1 MILIPNK
8 TQAKPSSGVQF
19 NCTCFFCHSD
29 YYSYCS
35 RKIIHSLTWYSIL
48 LQPLFMMMP
57 RTTPPVCFELVLLL
71 ILILSVDATFVSYHS
86 PAITKCKQSSVVNHR
101 LHMMG
106 KRQHQQR
113 NKDRRNNRNNNK
125 NNKKKQ
131 SLESLLELETD
142 LHSRG
147 FTYVVGSDD
156 SGGAACIAGPVVV
169 ASCCVLQPYSSIFS
183 DVISSSFPIP
193 TSTNIE
199 SEPVDMPQSAVDILR
214 QVNDCKVL
222 TSIQR
227 QEIYDIITEYP
238 NVFAI
243 TTAYRSAQQI
253 AELNLMRATQ
263 EAFAES
269 IETLVEQC
277 ELPYE
282 NCYAIVDGKVSPK
295 LYADKREEE
304 LDMHTHQ
311 AFTKRFSVRPY
322 VNGDAH
328 VFVVALASIVARIT
342 REKMMKEVH
351 TLHPDYSFN
360 ENNGYGTK
368 DHIDSLHRLGSIE
381 GVHRLSFK
389 QVTGR

>member
-1 MILIPNK
+1 
-8 TQAKPSSGVQF
+8 
-19 NCTCFFCHSD
+19 
-29 YYSYCS
+29 
-35 RKIIHSLTWYSIL
+35 
-48 LQPLFMMMP
+48 MP
-57 RTTPPVCFELVLLL
+57 RFRTTHVFLDLMLL
-71 ILILSVDATFVSYHS
+71 ILILCRNNYVTIATFVSHHS
-86 PAITKCKQSSVVNHR
+86 PAITKCKQSSVHHC
-101 LHMMG
+101 LYMMG

-113 NKDRRNNRNNNK
+113 NKDRRSNRNNNK
-125 NNKKKQ
+125 TKKKQ

-147 FTYVVGSDD
+147 FTYVIGSDD

-169 ASCCVLQPYSSIFS
+169 ASCCVLKPYCSIFS
-183 DVISSSFPIP
+183 DVMMLSSSPIP
-193 TSTNIE
+193 TSTIIE

-227 QEIYDIITEYP
+227 QDIYDIITEYP

-253 AELNLMRATQ
+253 DELNLMRATQ

-269 IETLVEQC
+269 IEKLVDQC
-277 ELPYE
+277 NLPYE

-304 LDMHTHQ
+304 SDMHTHQ

-322 VNGDAH
+322 VNGDAN

-342 REKMMKEVH
+342 RDKMMKALHE
-351 TLHPDYSFN
+351 LHPSYMFD

-368 DHIDSLHRLGSIE
+368 DHIDILHRLGSIE

-389 QVTGR
+389 QVAGR

>member
-1 MILIPNK
+1 MKGGIK
-8 TQAKPSSGVQF
+8 ATK
-19 NCTCFFCHSD
+19 
-29 YYSYCS
+29 
-35 RKIIHSLTWYSIL
+35 
-48 LQPLFMMMP
+48 MP
-57 RTTPPVCFELVLLL
+57 HFRTTLFFEVMLLT
-71 ILILSVDATFVSYHS
+71 LILSRNHYVAATFVSYHS
-86 PAITKCKQSSVVNHR
+86 PAITKCKQSPVHHR
-101 LHMMG
+101 LHMKG

-125 NNKKKQ
+125 NKKKKQ

-147 FTYVVGSDD
+147 FTYVIGSDD

-183 DVISSSFPIP
+183 DVTLLSTSPI
-193 TSTNIE
+193 
-199 SEPVDMPQSAVDILR
+199 VDAVDVPQSAVDILR

-227 QEIYDIITEYP
+227 QDIYDIITEYP

-243 TTAYRSAQQI
+243 ITAYRSAQQI
-253 AELNLMRATQ
+253 DELNLMRSTQ

-282 NCYAIVDGKVSPK
+282 NCYAVVDGKVSPK

-304 LDMHTHQ
+304 SDMHTHQ

-322 VNGDAH
+322 VNGDAN

-342 REKMMKEVH
+342 REKMMQEVH

-368 DHIDSLHRLGSIE
+368 DHIDALHRLGSIE